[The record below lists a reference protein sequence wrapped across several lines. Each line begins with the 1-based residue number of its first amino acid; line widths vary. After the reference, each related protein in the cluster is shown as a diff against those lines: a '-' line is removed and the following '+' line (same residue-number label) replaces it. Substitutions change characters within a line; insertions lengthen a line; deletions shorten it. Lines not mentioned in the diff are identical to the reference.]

1 MPADAYSTP
10 NELVI
15 EASVSGFKP
24 GDVEITM
31 EREMLTIKSQ
41 RRAPLENVDYQIQE
55 RRYSLFARMLT
66 LNLLVEAEGTEAVFD
81 KGV

>member
-1 MPADAYSTP
+1 
-10 NELVI
+10 
-15 EASVSGFKP
+15 
-24 GDVEITM
+24 
-31 EREMLTIKSQ
+31 MLTIKSQ